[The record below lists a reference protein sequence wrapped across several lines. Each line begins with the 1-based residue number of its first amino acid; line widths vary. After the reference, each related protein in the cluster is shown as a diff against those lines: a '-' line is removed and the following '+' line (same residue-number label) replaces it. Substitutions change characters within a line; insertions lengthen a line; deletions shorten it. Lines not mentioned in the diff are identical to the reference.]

1 MKLGF
6 RPFVRRRTRPRSLRI
21 PPSQAAAVCYRRSQF
36 SIEFLLVNTSS
47 GKWTFPK
54 GRIAPGL
61 SGPETAA
68 REALEEAGV
77 RGRIANACLAHYVDL
92 KRALGH
98 DNASREIVIAA
109 HLLEVRSL
117 CRPEESG
124 RNPTWFSPR
133 ETKYWLADR
142 RALKYSRELTRIV
155 DLALQQIKGSHKT
168 RPASSRRAQSRLT
181 ARRS

>member
-6 RPFVRRRTRPRSLRI
+6 RPFARRRTRPRSLRV
-21 PPSQAAAVCYRRSQF
+21 PPSQSAAICYRRSEF
-36 SIEFLLVNTSS
+36 SVEFLLVNTSS

-61 SGPETAA
+61 TEPETAA
-68 REALEEAGV
+68 REAREEAGV
-77 RGRIANACLAHYVDL
+77 RGRIANTCLAHYVDL
-92 KRALGH
+92 KRTLGH

-117 CRPEESG
+117 GAPEESG

-133 ETKYWLADR
+133 EAKYWLADR
-142 RALKYSRELTRIV
+142 RALKYARELTRIV
-155 DLALQQIKGSHKT
+155 DLALQNIKSSHKA
-168 RPASSRRAQSRLT
+168 RPARSRRSQSRLT
-181 ARRS
+181 ASR